1 MISTLL
7 SYFLHDDVESFKRV
21 LADSGAAR
29 AVGQASKPSGTSLSS
44 SPNITSRSKKITGTS
59 PGASVLDRSSQAR
72 GGAIP
77 SITRAQLNA
86 KDQHGRTLLHLVAS
100 SQKPSAIEFA
110 RALLEIPFID
120 LYSQDYESGWTALH
134 RALYAGNASIAQALM
149 ARDFRDATDFSSP
162 GHTNHPSGSLIKVKD
177 REKNSPFDVYGAT
190 IENHNTMPAV
200 PLDGTNSDALDY
212 ESDDAVDTGALMDRD
227 GQSNKAILKPRT
239 NIGADEVLTFGSNK
253 NLSLGLG
260 DEDDRQFPEAITVKR
275 PEHLLQHFYRE
286 RGATD
291 AAQDSSDLPTLIRH
305 KPIVFM
311 DVVMSKLH
319 TAVLTTD
326 PKANLYMCGFG
337 PGGRLGTGD
346 QATRFSFVCIEGGG
360 LADKR
365 VVSVAL
371 GQDHSIAITEHG
383 EVFTWGSNKYGQLG
397 YNLPRATNKRDDTPI
412 QCTPRQIFN
421 PFKREVILGAAAS
434 SIHSAV
440 FSASGLYT
448 FGKNEGQLGLVDADA
463 RSLEVQ
469 VTPRR
474 VGAALFSAP
483 IQMVSA
489 IDKATTVLLE
499 NHDVW
504 VFTHY
509 GYSKVVFPLDFSSS
523 FIKESF
529 LATRYGG
536 AVNRI
541 VKVTSGRNT
550 ICALSSFGEVYTV
563 QVNSR
568 PDTTSTKS
576 STTNPAKIRNSLSP
590 PERVWSV
597 RKSHMAVRDVAVAQ
611 DGSIIICTTSGAA
624 WRKEKRDKV
633 KEAGSK
639 DYKFVR
645 VPGLSRVVAVRSNG
659 FGAYAVAQQDCT
671 VTKEKITV
679 SPSALWRDVSQL
691 CPFRDL
697 ARSAEALTNG
707 SDSDVA
713 DRIKAAILASSDIEA
728 ELQPILQ
735 AHELSQPGYR
745 GRVWIKTTNSDVRIP
760 VHEFIL
766 AGRSAAAKR
775 ALVEFR
781 QTGRSILSDPLVIES
796 DSAGQV
802 QISCKGMDFMSI
814 LNVVYFLYT
823 DNAIDVWR
831 QNKDPQIMPHCRQIR
846 SEVMRIATVL
856 ELRTLERAARIMVDP
871 KRSLSGDLDMAIK
884 DESFFDSSDVL
895 IHLDGGSVK
904 AHSQILRQR
913 SPFFAGLFHGRS
925 AGKWLDSRRGDDI
938 INVDLKDIDR
948 NVFDYVLRH
957 MYGDV
962 EEEMFDEVRF
972 RSLDDFIDL
981 ILDVM
986 SAANELMID
995 RLSQVCQ
1002 KVLGRFGESMC
1013 LSLRN
1018 WGSLLQ

>member
-7 SYFLHDDVESFKRV
+7 NYFLHDDVDSFKRV

-29 AVGQASKPSGTSLSS
+29 AVGQGSKPGGSSLSS
-44 SPNITSRSKKITGTS
+44 SPNLASRSKKITGTS
-59 PGASVLDRSSQAR
+59 SGASFSNRSSHVR
-72 GGAIP
+72 GGATP
-77 SITRAQLNA
+77 SITRAQINA
-86 KDQHGRTLLHLVAS
+86 KDQQGRTLLHLVAS

-120 LYSQDYESGWTALH
+120 LYAQDYESGWTALH

-149 ARDFRDATDFSSP
+149 ARDVRDVTDYSTP
-162 GHTNHPSGSLIKVKD
+162 GHTSHPSGGLIKVKD
-177 REKNSPFDVYGAT
+177 REKNSPFDVYNAT
-190 IENHNTMPAV
+190 IANHNTRPAV
-200 PLDGTNSDALDY
+200 SLDCAISDALDY
-212 ESDDAVDTGALMDRD
+212 DSDDAVDTGTLMNRD
-227 GQSNKAILKPRT
+227 GQSNRAVLKPRVHL
-239 NIGADEVLTFGSNK
+239 GADEVLTFGSNK

-260 DEDDRQFPEAITVKR
+260 DEDDRQFPEAITVER

-286 RGATD
+286 RGTTD
-291 AAQDSSDLPTLIRH
+291 SSAIQDSSCLPTLIRH

-346 QATRFSFVCIEGGG
+346 QTTRFGFVCIEKGG

-371 GQDHSIAITEHG
+371 GQDHSIAITEQG
-383 EVFTWGSNKYGQLG
+383 EVFTWGGNKYGQLG
-397 YNLPRATNKRDDTPI
+397 YSLPRGTNKRDDTPI

-448 FGKNEGQLGLVDADA
+448 FGKNEGQLGLVDSDA

-499 NHDVW
+499 NHEVW

-529 LATRYGG
+529 LATRYDG

-541 VKVTSGRNT
+541 VKITSGRNT

-568 PDTTSTKS
+568 PDTNPTKS

-671 VTKEKITV
+671 VTKEKISV
-679 SPSALWRDVSQL
+679 SPSTLWHDVSQL
-691 CPFRDL
+691 LPFRDL
-697 ARSAEALTNG
+697 ARSGEAQTSG
-707 SDSDVA
+707 SELDVA
-713 DRIKAAILASSDIEA
+713 HRIKASILASSDIEA

-735 AHELSQPGYR
+735 AHELSRPGQR
-745 GRVWIKTTNSDVRIP
+745 GRIWIRTTNSNVRIP

-766 AGRSAAAKR
+766 AGRSAAAER

-781 QTGRSILSDPLVIES
+781 QTGHSVLSDAVVIES
-796 DSAGQV
+796 DSDGQAQMV
-802 QISCKGMDFMSI
+802 CKGADFMSI
-814 LNVVYFLYT
+814 LNVVYFLYI
-823 DNAIDVWR
+823 DDAVDVWR
-831 QNKDPQIMPHCRQIR
+831 QNKDSQIMPRCRQIR

-871 KRSLSGDLDMAIK
+871 KRSLSGDLDMAVK
-884 DESFFDSSDVL
+884 NESFFDSGDVL
-895 IHLDGGSVK
+895 IHLDGGTVR
-904 AHSQILRQR
+904 AHSPILCQR
-913 SPFFAGLFHGRS
+913 SPFFAGLFYGRS
-925 AGKWLDSRRGDDI
+925 GGRWLDSRRGDDV

-948 NVFDYVLRH
+948 HVFDYVLRH
-957 MYGDV
+957 VYGDV
-962 EEEMFDEVRF
+962 EEEMFDDVRC
-972 RSLDDFIDL
+972 RSLDEFIDL

-986 SAANELMID
+986 SAAN
-995 RLSQVCQ
+995 
-1002 KVLGRFGESMC
+1002 
-1013 LSLRN
+1013 
-1018 WGSLLQ
+1018 